1 MCIIRICFM
10 FYHLRNLSNWLN
22 LASWSHLFISFSDDR
37 LHQSSK
43 LDATNSAHNFF
54 NDLGFWLFTRGIVN
68 TKTFFFYRK
77 TIIVYSIKIFRSVFT
92 VITKFTRKETSS
104 AAWNHKQ
111 ALPNAHLPV
120 SSLELFGLWSSCE
133 FVNNF

>member
-10 FYHLRNLSNWLN
+10 FYNLRNLSNWLN
-22 LASWSHLFISFSDDR
+22 LASWSHLFISFCDDR

-43 LDATNSAHNFF
+43 LDATNLAHNFF

-68 TKTFFFYRK
+68 TKTFFLNRK

-92 VITKFTRKETSS
+92 VITKFTRKEGKETSS
-104 AAWNHKQ
+104 AAWNNKQ

-120 SSLELFGLWSSCE
+120 SSLEFLWIC
-133 FVNNF
+133 